1 MNTAVLNVADTNLKE
16 DISWLGELG
25 MEEEDIA
32 STMIVIGLIRRDV
45 VPDIVNEISNAEL
58 IVTDGVRV
66 NVNIIE

>member
-66 NVNIIE
+66 KVNIIE

>member
-1 MNTAVLNVADTNLKE
+1 MNTAVLKVAEINPKE
-16 DISWLGELG
+16 DISWLGEFG
-25 MEEEDIA
+25 MKEEDVA
-32 STMIVIGLIRRDV
+32 STMIMIGLIRRDV

>member
-1 MNTAVLNVADTNLKE
+1 VNTAVLNVADTNLKE

-66 NVNIIE
+66 KVNIIE

>member
-1 MNTAVLNVADTNLKE
+1 VLNVADTNLKE

-66 NVNIIE
+66 KVNIIE

>member
-1 MNTAVLNVADTNLKE
+1 VNTAVLKVAEINPKE
-16 DISWLGELG
+16 DISWLGEFG
-25 MEEEDIA
+25 MKEEDVA
-32 STMIVIGLIRRDV
+32 STMIMIGLIRRDV